1 MNVRIHH
8 LFISPGHN
16 FFGRHGQAAAEN
28 PTVEVTE
35 IMCRAGRGVEG
46 DRFFDYKEDY
56 KGQITFF
63 SWGIY
68 EAAMAKFNAPA
79 LSPGAFRRNV
89 IISGIDITTLI
100 GRHFSIG
107 AVKFEGTVESKP
119 CYWMNQAVAPGTEE
133 WLRGNGG
140 LRAKILQ
147 DGPLAVGENEFQLS
161 ELPTEAQPANR

>member
-1 MNVRIHH
+1 MHVRIHH

-16 FFGRHGQAAAEN
+16 FFGRHGQAAGEN
-28 PTVEVTE
+28 PTLEVPE

-68 EAAMAKFNAPA
+68 EAAKTKFAVPA

-89 IISGIDITTLI
+89 VIAGIDITTLI
-100 GRHFSIG
+100 GRRFSVG
-107 AVKFEGTVESKP
+107 TVEFEGTVESKP
-119 CYWMNQAVAPGTEE
+119 CYWMEQAVAPGTEE

-140 LRAKILQ
+140 LRAKILK
-147 DGPLAVGENEFQLS
+147 DGPLAVGANELVVAEVS
-161 ELPTEAQPANR
+161 A